1 MSGTMTTKAERV
13 EPSAG
18 SSILDRLP
26 NTGITLKVY
35 TRPGCESTTT
45 RSPTSSAYFATK
57 LPVRAEEVLDDTGLR
72 RYIPDGTFWVITSP
86 NQRYIVWPPLGHRV
100 VRALADR
107 HYGYDDRSRYP
118 QFYTSKAEY
127 MMCIPR
133 YCAELEPLWTRL
145 LPSNTLHIPGVT
157 CDSIRILNSMVLGR
171 LRPFKERY
179 TKGVLEL
186 LKTRQASLA
195 ALLVTH
201 MSQCFDRLQM
211 GMTFRSILQTY
222 ADFQRTCL
230 EIHGYLN
237 YVKIFL
243 PRAETLPLKK
253 YPVDHSVMGAFTHDL
268 SDAQK
273 IMQMGIP
280 VWLVR
285 PSCDILPD
293 TTVHADANVKMML
306 KNAAHHDPTITPP
319 YPETPF
325 PFPVLYRGAPGNGH
339 AVGAPEDWMS
349 GVWTR
354 AGVGDW
360 RFPTR
365 RRQRFWSPLP
375 SIAQLMPYVVYQLP
389 SGPGTSGSSNL
400 LPSQGATVVFDLA
413 WIPAWSEAV
422 GALPAQIEAKKEL
435 RRGSLFPPPH
445 ILINSSNI
453 KLYLAAWLAVRP
465 AYIAEILER
474 LEGSPVAPN
483 TQQWRHYLDKLRCHL
498 SANDPTSSGE
508 PSAKRPRV
516 EQKGKQGKK
525 KKEKGK
531 NVKPGSRADK
541 GRQEHEFFASLPLRT
556 ERVNHVAWLDKE
568 IRLNTLED
576 VEREVTQEVRN
587 EVVWEL
593 HELNFRLELLL
604 LDQALSPEE
613 WKHPAGSE
621 VRMQREQV
629 LRRVFPVIEG
639 QHSGFFV
646 TAIPNVD
653 GGPGISGLAGACSTC
668 SGAAYSG
675 AELAQLSLINRQRLP
690 RDGGEDNEGC

>member
-1 MSGTMTTKAERV
+1 DYAVTDV
-13 EPSAG
+13 
-18 SSILDRLP
+18 L
-26 NTGITLKVY
+26 
-35 TRPGCESTTT
+35 
-45 RSPTSSAYFATK
+45 AYFATK

-86 NQRYIVWPPLGHRV
+86 NERYIVWPPLGHRV
-100 VRALADR
+100 VRALADG

-273 IMQMGIP
+273 IVQMGIP

-306 KNAAHHDPTITPP
+306 KNAARHDPTIVTEDYSEPSQTPP

-325 PFPVLYRGAPGNGH
+325 PFPVLYRGAPGTDMQLALQRIGCRVSGREQASAIGVSQQEEGNG
-339 AVGAPEDWMS
+339 S
-349 GVWTR
+349 GR
-354 AGVGDW
+354 HY
-360 RFPTR
+360 R
-365 RRQRFWSPLP
+365 
-375 SIAQLMPYVVYQLP
+375 IAQLMPCE
-389 SGPGTSGSSNL
+389 SCR
-400 LPSQGATVVFDLA
+400 
-413 WIPAWSEAV
+413 
-422 GALPAQIEAKKEL
+422 AL
-435 RRGSLFPPPH
+435 
-445 ILINSSNI
+445 
-453 KLYLAAWLAVRP
+453 
-465 AYIAEILER
+465 
-474 LEGSPVAPN
+474 
-483 TQQWRHYLDKLRCHL
+483 T
-498 SANDPTSSGE
+498 
-508 PSAKRPRV
+508 
-516 EQKGKQGKK
+516 
-525 KKEKGK
+525 
-531 NVKPGSRADK
+531 
-541 GRQEHEFFASLPLRT
+541 
-556 ERVNHVAWLDKE
+556 
-568 IRLNTLED
+568 
-576 VEREVTQEVRN
+576 
-587 EVVWEL
+587 
-593 HELNFRLELLL
+593 
-604 LDQALSPEE
+604 
-613 WKHPAGSE
+613 
-621 VRMQREQV
+621 
-629 LRRVFPVIEG
+629 
-639 QHSGFFV
+639 
-646 TAIPNVD
+646 
-653 GGPGISGLAGACSTC
+653 
-668 SGAAYSG
+668 
-675 AELAQLSLINRQRLP
+675 
-690 RDGGEDNEGC
+690 

>member
-35 TRPGCESTTT
+35 TRPGCESVDDYAVTDVL
-45 RSPTSSAYFATK
+45 AYFATK

-100 VRALADR
+100 VRALADG

-306 KNAAHHDPTITPP
+306 KNAARHDPTIVTEDYSEPSQTPP

-325 PFPVLYRGAPGNGH
+325 PFPVLYRGAPGTDMQLALQRIGCRVSGREQASAIGVSQQEKATVLVATTASPSSCH
-339 AVGAPEDWMS
+339 MS
-349 GVWTR
+349 
-354 AGVGDW
+354 
-360 RFPTR
+360 
-365 RRQRFWSPLP
+365 
-375 SIAQLMPYVVYQLP
+375 SINFLRDRER
-389 SGPGTSGSSNL
+389 
-400 LPSQGATVVFDLA
+400 GATVVFDLA

-531 NVKPGSRADK
+531 M
-541 GRQEHEFFASLPLRT
+541 T

-653 GGPGISGLAGACSTC
+653 GGLASQDWRERAAHVLALRTVVLSWPNCPSSIVNAC
-668 SGAAYSG
+668 
-675 AELAQLSLINRQRLP
+675 